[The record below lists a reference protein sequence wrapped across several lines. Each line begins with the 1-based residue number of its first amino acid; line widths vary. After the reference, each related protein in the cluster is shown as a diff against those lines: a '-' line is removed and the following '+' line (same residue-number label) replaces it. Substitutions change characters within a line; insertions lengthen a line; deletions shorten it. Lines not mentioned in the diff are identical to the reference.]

1 MTDSARRGGQQA
13 RARVRPL
20 DRWPQHCAPMTGVAA
35 KSIAVLMCRGCRSN
49 CSARAAPAAR
59 GCPSGDG
66 RGLPDIGYHREH
78 GALSDHPDT
87 RHRDGV
93 ALWSPMMAVGQGAGH
108 DRAQQAG
115 PQGDPRSQRRVA
127 EANRRRDQ
135 AQPCRGPG
143 RRRASCVSHT
153 MSELVRVLVPR
164 SPFNSSTI

>member
-78 GALSDHPDT
+78 GVPVGPSRYTAPGWCGSVAADDGGGPGCGT
-87 RHRDGV
+87 RSRP
-93 ALWSPMMAVGQGAGH
+93 ASRPTRRPAQPTARRRGQSA
-108 DRAQQAG
+108 
-115 PQGDPRSQRRVA
+115 PRSGSALPRPRPSPACSMTPRGRPAAGAPVC
-127 EANRRRDQ
+127 
-135 AQPCRGPG
+135 QPHDVGTR
-143 RRRASCVSHT
+143 
-153 MSELVRVLVPR
+153 
-164 SPFNSSTI
+164 